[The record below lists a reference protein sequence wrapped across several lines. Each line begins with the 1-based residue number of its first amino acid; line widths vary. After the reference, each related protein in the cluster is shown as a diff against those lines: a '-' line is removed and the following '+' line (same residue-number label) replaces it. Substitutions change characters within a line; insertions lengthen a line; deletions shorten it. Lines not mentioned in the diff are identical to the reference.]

1 MSKKLSQVSVALMF
15 SPPVINGKFQCL
27 LLKKPLKH
35 SEKES
40 KYFFLL
46 PSSSSSFFTS
56 KVGRLMVWK
65 VLKVTAV
72 DIDLIC
78 LLLLL
83 PPSTNTDRS
92 L

>member
-27 LLKKPLKH
+27 RRNSKTFRKRKQILFFSSLYF
-35 SEKES
+35 ES
-40 KYFFLL
+40 WTFDGVE
-46 PSSSSSFFTS
+46 STEN
-56 KVGRLMVWK
+56 
-65 VLKVTAV
+65 VTAV

-78 LLLLL
+78 LLF
-83 PPSTNTDRS
+83 PHPTQISFS

>member
-40 KYFFLL
+40 KYFF
-46 PSSSSSFFTS
+46 SSSLLFSFFTS

>member
-40 KYFFLL
+40 KYFF
-46 PSSSSSFFTS
+46 SSS
-56 KVGRLMVWK
+56 
-65 VLKVTAV
+65 
-72 DIDLIC
+72 

-83 PPSTNTDRS
+83 LLYFESWTFDGVESIESNSR
-92 L
+92 